1 MEEKVEEILAKQG
14 KQLEVDAI
22 IKAMENNKEIPNK
35 ELIQDMKKD
44 LWNKQ
49 RDKYLINEEKRMEE
63 TKKYTQ
69 TCREEIEEKRKQ
81 KIEENKRKIRMK
93 KAIETYERHS
103 LDRMLEERQEKPD
116 VKSSFFKSIKQFLDE
131 IFKTQPE
138 IARKEIQPKAHK
150 QFQEELRKKNGEKTS
165 LFKEVE
171 NSKIDREDIQ
181 R

>member
-93 KAIETYERHS
+93 KAIEIYERHS
-103 LDRMLEERQEKPD
+103 LYRMLEERQEKPD
-116 VKSSFFKSIKQFLDE
+116 VKSSFFKTIKQFLDE
-131 IFKTQPE
+131 ININKPE
-138 IARKEIQPKAHK
+138 VASKEIKPRTHK
-150 QFQEELRKKNGEKTS
+150 QFQEELRKRSEQKTES
-165 LFKEVE
+165 FKQEE
-171 NSKIDREDIQ
+171 NSKTNKRDIQ